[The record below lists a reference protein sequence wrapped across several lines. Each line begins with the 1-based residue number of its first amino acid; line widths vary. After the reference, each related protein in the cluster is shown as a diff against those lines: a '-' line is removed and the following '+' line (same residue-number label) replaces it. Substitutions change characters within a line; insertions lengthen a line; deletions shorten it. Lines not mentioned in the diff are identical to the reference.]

1 LPGLDVDIQTRLGRG
16 TRQVRIEDANT
27 LSLAMFHAVLK
38 STTTLGGEAQDLG
51 LLGHAIVWDG
61 TGLLL
66 LQGVIH
72 KRIVIDSVLLTVCTE
87 LILRPKLTS
96 LKEQQV

>member
-1 LPGLDVDIQTRLGRG
+1 
-16 TRQVRIEDANT
+16 
-27 LSLAMFHAVLK
+27 MFHAVLK